1 MNDSIEKKLMD
12 LTKIK
17 TTQKVI
23 MLTLIILLIFFV
35 FIFYI
40 LVSQAG
46 KRSYL
51 CN

>member
-23 MLTLIILLIFFV
+23 ILTLIILLNK
-35 FIFYI
+35 I
-40 LVSQAG
+40 LNA
-46 KRSYL
+46 RL
-51 CN
+51 T

>member
-23 MLTLIILLIFFV
+23 ILTLIISLIFLFSF
-35 FIFYI
+35 FIFC
-40 LVSQAG
+40 QAR

>member
-23 MLTLIILLIFFV
+23 ILTLIISLIFLFSF
-35 FIFYI
+35 FIF
-40 LVSQAG
+40 LSA
-46 KRSYL
+46 
-51 CN
+51 NP